1 MFDDRG
7 KKKGHKDFLPSF
19 LPWYKVRVLLQ
30 KGHKD
35 FLPSFFH
42 GLKLGFFFKSEKKH

>member
-1 MFDDRG
+1 MFDDHE
-7 KKKGHKDFLPSF
+7 KKKGQGFLAFFLPR
-19 LPWYKVRVLLQ
+19 YKVRVLLQ

-42 GLKLGFFFKSEKKH
+42 GLKFGFFFKSEKKH

>member
-1 MFDDRG
+1 MFDDHE
-7 KKKGHKDFLPSF
+7 KK
-19 LPWYKVRVLLQ
+19 